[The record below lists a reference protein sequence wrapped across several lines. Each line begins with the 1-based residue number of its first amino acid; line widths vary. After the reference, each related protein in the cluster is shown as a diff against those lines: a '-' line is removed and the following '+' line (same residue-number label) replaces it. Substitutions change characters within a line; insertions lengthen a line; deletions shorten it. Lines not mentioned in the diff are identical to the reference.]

1 MRILKVV
8 FINIP
13 PRKNE
18 QEKFNMRIHHD
29 IVYEISQEWCPYF
42 VRQYACA
49 KEIYREL
56 YNSIVY
62 IANEGRYIRMTYKL

>member
-1 MRILKVV
+1 MC
-8 FINIP
+8 
-13 PRKNE
+13 
-18 QEKFNMRIHHD
+18 IHHD

-56 YNSIVY
+56 YDSIVY